1 MGRVTI
7 TEPSVGDSL
16 TVTDINSTLTSFNTE
31 ASDVDGENVHDQSLD
46 NFNFEADV
54 GEPPLSSTLIPV
66 LSLQSHFTPAVD
78 SAFDLG
84 DSNFK

>member
-31 ASDVDGENVHDQSLD
+31 ASDVDGDNV
-46 NFNFEADV
+46 
-54 GEPPLSSTLIPV
+54 G
-66 LSLQSHFTPAVD
+66 
-78 SAFDLG
+78 
-84 DSNFK
+84 